1 MRVSDTT
8 APGASTP
15 GLADTL
21 DTEFPAFA
29 VTVAPDWITMF
40 IDGVETMRYANPFK
54 GENWYPLTNVAV
66 KALPDSAYAD
76 GSGDMILRS
85 LKIWRSE

>member
-1 MRVSDTT
+1 
-8 APGASTP
+8 
-15 GLADTL
+15 
-21 DTEFPAFA
+21 
-29 VTVAPDWITMF
+29 TVAPEWITMF

-66 KALPDSAYAD
+66 KALPDSAYDD

-85 LKIWRSE
+85 LKVWRAE